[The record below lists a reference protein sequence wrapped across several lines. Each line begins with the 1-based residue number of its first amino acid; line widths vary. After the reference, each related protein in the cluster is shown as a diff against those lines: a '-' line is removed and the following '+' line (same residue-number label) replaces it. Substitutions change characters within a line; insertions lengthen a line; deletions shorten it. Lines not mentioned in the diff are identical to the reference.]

1 MMKRYFV
8 VVLTLV
14 FFLDLSGQ
22 ETKYKPVKYPV
33 TYEAK
38 IDLIYTKIDDW
49 EGRMDIYFNPVSQK
63 PTPIVINI
71 HGGGWNHG
79 VKESKTGFSS
89 FFKEGFAVANVEY
102 RLVNISKAP
111 GAIEDIRCALLYLHK
126 HAKELNIDTHK
137 IVIMGGSAGGH
148 LALMAGL
155 LNNNRKF
162 DRNCIYDGNI
172 KIAAIIDKYGPTD
185 LTLLK
190 NKGSVKKWLGD
201 GSKNRKFIE
210 SVSPLYYVDKNSPP
224 VLIVHG
230 TKDPIIPYEQSS
242 LLYEKLKAHNVKTEF
257 ISIEEGVHGKF
268 SKEQRLMLNKKMWS
282 FLEELELKKNQ

>member
-1 MMKRYFV
+1 MKRYFV

-14 FFLDLSGQ
+14 FFLDVSGQ
-22 ETKYKPVKYPV
+22 ETTYKTVKYPA

-49 EGRMDIYFNPVSQK
+49 EGRMDIYSNPVSQK

-79 VKESKTGFSS
+79 VKESQTGFTS

-102 RLVNISKAP
+102 RLVDISTAP
-111 GAIEDIRCALLYLHK
+111 GAIEDIRCALIYLHK
-126 HAKELNIDTHK
+126 HAKELNIDTRK

-148 LALMAGL
+148 LALMTGL

-162 DRNCIYDGNI
+162 DRNCAYDGNI
-172 KIAAIIDKYGPTD
+172 KITAIIDKYGPTD

-190 NKGSVKKWLGD
+190 NKGSVKRWLGD
-201 GSKNRKFIE
+201 GYKNRKFIE

-242 LLYEKLKAHNVKTEF
+242 LLYQKLKEHKIKTEF

-268 SKEQRLMLNKKMWS
+268 SREQRLMFNEKMWL
-282 FLEELELKKNQ
+282 FLEELELKKNLN

>member
-1 MMKRYFV
+1 MKKRHFV
-8 VVLTLV
+8 LALTLV

-22 ETKYKPVKYPV
+22 ETKYKPVKYPA

-49 EGRMDIYFNPVSQK
+49 EGRIDIYSNPVSQK

-111 GAIEDIRCALLYLHK
+111 GAIEDIRCALIYLHK
-126 HAKELNIDTHK
+126 HAKELNIDTRK

-155 LNNNRKF
+155 LNLFRH
-162 DRNCIYDGNI
+162 CI
-172 KIAAIIDKYGPTD
+172 T
-185 LTLLK
+185 
-190 NKGSVKKWLGD
+190 
-201 GSKNRKFIE
+201 
-210 SVSPLYYVDKNSPP
+210 
-224 VLIVHG
+224 
-230 TKDPIIPYEQSS
+230 
-242 LLYEKLKAHNVKTEF
+242 
-257 ISIEEGVHGKF
+257 
-268 SKEQRLMLNKKMWS
+268 
-282 FLEELELKKNQ
+282 

>member
-1 MMKRYFV
+1 MKKRHFV
-8 VVLTLV
+8 LALTLV

-22 ETKYKPVKYPV
+22 ETKYKPVKYPA

-49 EGRMDIYFNPVSQK
+49 EGRIDIYSNPVSQK

-111 GAIEDIRCALLYLHK
+111 GAIEDIRCALIYLQK
-126 HAKELNIDTHK
+126 HAKELNIDTRK

-162 DRNCIYDGNI
+162 DRDCAYDGNI

-201 GSKNRKFIE
+201 GYKNRKFIE

-242 LLYEKLKAHNVKTEF
+242 LLYEKLKEHDVKTEF

-268 SKEQRLMLNKKMWS
+268 SKEQRLMFNKKMWS
-282 FLEELELKKNQ
+282 FLEELELKKNH